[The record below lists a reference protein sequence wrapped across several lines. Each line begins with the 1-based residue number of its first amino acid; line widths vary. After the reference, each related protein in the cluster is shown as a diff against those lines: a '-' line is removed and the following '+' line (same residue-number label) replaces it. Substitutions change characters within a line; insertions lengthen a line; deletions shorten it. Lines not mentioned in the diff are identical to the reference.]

1 MIHGLNLMKRIG
13 EFLHGTLVRM
23 LWNHAPTC
31 ASGKL
36 LCSLSQKR
44 ITIGHGFRQACE
56 VLRPPAEIKLQK
68 AKASARQSLSG
79 GTHDVRRGTD
89 APGCV
94 VASLPTAGLA
104 TGCSSHSI
112 PAVSIHGRSLDDPRI
127 LRGPGTF
134 GSGWRA
140 FGRARLPPCV
150 DVAPDIRSSS
160 LAGSRVTSVIRTFT
174 TPEPSSLNS
183 TAWILLA
190 EGFTFR

>member
-68 AKASARQSLSG
+68 AKASARQSFSG
-79 GTHDVRRGTD
+79 GTHH
-89 APGCV
+89 AH
-94 VASLPTAGLA
+94 AL
-104 TGCSSHSI
+104 
-112 PAVSIHGRSLDDPRI
+112 GRQILD
-127 LRGPGTF
+127 
-134 GSGWRA
+134 RA
-140 FGRARLPPCV
+140 IVCEV
-150 DVAPDIRSSS
+150 HIRSQTLEQSQAF
-160 LAGSRVTSVIRTFT
+160 LAAFM
-174 TPEPSSLNS
+174 
-183 TAWILLA
+183 
-190 EGFTFR
+190 